1 MGFSLFKYG
10 VNSYDGK
17 PSFFMVDENNPV
29 WETCKR
35 YRLPTYAEV
44 LDMLLEKGFI
54 ISITPKEFVND
65 LEYQFE
71 IYQFTDAGSKLI
83 LCVGIGNP
91 NISFM
96 DALHEAVKTT
106 LAFVQK

>member
-1 MGFSLFKYG
+1 MKIILF
-10 VNSYDGK
+10 GK
-17 PSFFMVDENNPV
+17 QCE
-29 WETCKR
+29 R

-44 LDMLLEKGFI
+44 LDILLEKGFI